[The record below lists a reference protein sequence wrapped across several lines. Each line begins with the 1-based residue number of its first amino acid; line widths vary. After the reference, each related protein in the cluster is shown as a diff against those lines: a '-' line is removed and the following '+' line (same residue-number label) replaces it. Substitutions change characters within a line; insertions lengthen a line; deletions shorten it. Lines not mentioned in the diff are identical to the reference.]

1 MTDLERRAL
10 LGDRQAQ
17 EGCTRRGI
25 LLPGP
30 FCGGSSEIHELY
42 EKKAFAQLGLM
53 MILESTS
60 TQNQITSAD
69 PSNRRTVKKND
80 SLYSICNYY
89 FCRSFYMGL
98 LRCGEKSG

>member
-53 MILESTS
+53 MILEPTS
-60 TQNQITSAD
+60 TQNQITSVD
-69 PSNRRTVKKND
+69 TSNRKMVKKND
-80 SLYSICNYY
+80 LHSICNYY
-89 FCRSFYMGL
+89 FSRSFYMGL